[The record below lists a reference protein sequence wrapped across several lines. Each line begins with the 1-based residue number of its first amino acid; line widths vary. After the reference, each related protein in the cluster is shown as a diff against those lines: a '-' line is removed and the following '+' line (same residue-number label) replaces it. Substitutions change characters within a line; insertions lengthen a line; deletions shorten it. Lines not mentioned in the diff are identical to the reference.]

1 MMNKGG
7 GASQTPL
14 VVAPCWQDTQLAAL
28 LQPLIPLSY
37 KENLGEADFLPS
49 RNTAVIFI
57 TEADI
62 ISGGGFRRR
71 VVKFRQSSIISAE
84 RRIVVLQNTP
94 LTAQHFNNL
103 QKFISID
110 LGLPVIP
117 VQSLQETAQLLV
129 RMVAS
134 ETKIQ
139 SNPFRMRPRKM
150 GNHDQQL
157 LHSLTSVVP
166 CLGMQRARALLARF
180 GTLQAL
186 AEAPRSAM
194 EEVVGRA
201 AAASVHMFFNGRA
214 E

>member
-57 TEADI
+57 MEADI

-110 LGLPVIP
+110 LGLHVIP

-166 CLGMQRARALLARF
+166 CLGTQRARALLAHF